1 MIKISYSGYRF
12 PPEIIQHAIW
22 LYIRF
27 TLSFRD
33 VEDLLAER
41 GIMVSYSYCVINFL
55 RREPLATGVAQHGHR
70 ERVLTSAMINL
81 LRIVA
86 IELGTWRSVLG
97 GGASG
102 SITFGNGKFFE
113 PSGVTRSEGG
123 PSPPLGDQESVGRD
137 AQRGVG
143 MEAAPASSFL
153 EIVRARPLV

>member
-1 MIKISYSGYRF
+1 MMTKISYSGYRF
-12 PPEIIQHAIW
+12 PSEIIQQAIW
-22 LYIRF
+22 LYLRF

-41 GIMVSYSYCVINFL
+41 GIVVSYSYCVINFL
-55 RREPLATGVAQHGHR
+55 RREPLATGVAQHGYR

-113 PSGVTRSEGG
+113 PSGVI
-123 PSPPLGDQESVGRD
+123 P
-137 AQRGVG
+137 
-143 MEAAPASSFL
+143 AALTFDSACL
-153 EIVRARPLV
+153 CKQALV

>member
-1 MIKISYSGYRF
+1 MKKISYRGYHF
-12 PPEIIQHAIW
+12 PPEIIQQAIW
-22 LYIRF
+22 LYLRF
-27 TLSFRD
+27 TLSLRD
-33 VEDLLAER
+33 VED
-41 GIMVSYSYCVINFL
+41 SYCVINFL

-113 PSGVTRSEGG
+113 PSGVTRS
-123 PSPPLGDQESVGRD
+123 
-137 AQRGVG
+137 
-143 MEAAPASSFL
+143 
-153 EIVRARPLV
+153 